1 MQPSTSITILVVTAI
16 VVAYLLTRRER
27 FTETSYY
34 YGAAPGS
41 RGERMI
47 CMPENAGLGLALGR
61 AAGCAAA
68 RVAKNACGPLVDRA
82 TVKKITKNTK
92 TMASK
97 AANAAVMQVVAANRQ
112 KMTTVPGT
120 GEMPEMCRPYLSR
133 YYTGGAVAVPSAAKI
148 ACPSGY
154 MWNGAQCV
162 KTSPGCA
169 AGHIW
174 DGKQCRLPKA
184 AGGGVKT
191 SPGCAPGK
199 IWDGKKC
206 RLPKAAGGGVKTS
219 PGCPVGHVWDG
230 KRCRLPKAA
239 GGGVKTSPGCA
250 PGRIWDGKR
259 CRQPKA
265 AKKLKTTS
273 PGCGAGRVW
282 DGKKCRAPKTKK

>member
-1 MQPSTSITILVVTAI
+1 VTAI

-47 CMPENAGLGLALGR
+47 CMPENANLGLALGR

-120 GEMPEMCRPYLSR
+120 GEMPAMCRPYLSR
-133 YYTGGAVAVPSAAKI
+133 FYAAAGDVVATAPQ
-148 ACPSGY
+148 CPSGY
-154 MWNGAQCV
+154 AWNGAQCV

-169 AGHIW
+169 PGHIW

-206 RLPKAAGGGVKTS
+206 RLPKAAGGSVAKTS
-219 PGCPVGHVWDG
+219 PGCAPGKIWDG
-230 KRCRLPKAA
+230 KKCRLPKAA
-239 GGGVKTSPGCA
+239 GGVKTSPGCA
-250 PGRIWDGKR
+250 PGKVWDGKK
-259 CRQPKA
+259 CRAPKKS
-265 AKKLKTTS
+265 KKPKKSGGKKKTTS
-273 PGCGAGRVW
+273 PGCGAGKVW

>member
-47 CMPENAGLGLALGR
+47 CMPENANLGLALGR

-120 GEMPEMCRPYLSR
+120 GEMPAMCRPYLSR
-133 YYTGGAVAVPSAAKI
+133 YYTEYTGVAAAVPSAAKI
-148 ACPSGY
+148 TCPSGY
-154 MWNGAQCV
+154 AWNGAQCV

-169 AGHIW
+169 PGHIW
-174 DGKQCRLPKA
+174 DGKQCRLPRA
-184 AGGGVKT
+184 
-191 SPGCAPGK
+191 
-199 IWDGKKC
+199 
-206 RLPKAAGGGVKTS
+206 LPMPT
-219 PGCPVGHVWDG
+219 P
-230 KRCRLPKAA
+230 
-239 GGGVKTSPGCA
+239 
-250 PGRIWDGKR
+250 
-259 CRQPKA
+259 RQK
-265 AKKLKTTS
+265 
-273 PGCGAGRVW
+273 
-282 DGKKCRAPKTKK
+282 